1 MLYPDGNKVNC
12 AGLQSFHLDVEY
24 FQRFRLYPKI
34 SLDAGVIG
42 AWNFSNSWISK
53 TKEMIITD
61 LEGKEVSR
69 NWLVVKTGAE
79 NAEPFAFSALL
90 RLNYRFF
97 SIYGQY
103 LFTDRMGDGSPL
115 WDATNRIRLSVGLQL
130 RY

>member
-1 MLYPDGNKVNC
+1 
-12 AGLQSFHLDVEY
+12 
-24 FQRFRLYPKI
+24 
-34 SLDAGVIG
+34 
-42 AWNFSNSWISK
+42 
-53 TKEMIITD
+53 
-61 LEGKEVSR
+61 
-69 NWLVVKTGAE
+69 VVRTGAE

-115 WDATNRIRLSVGLQL
+115 WDATNRIRLSIGLQL